1 MSKPT
6 FDFEFDPEELKR
18 LSAVEP
24 TVPVVESIEQK
35 SDDEESERRLTFRRI
50 SVHALGQLAFCPRSA
65 VLALERGNQEDP
77 EEQIPRLD
85 YLPNFDLARIEEV
98 LKRQIRWL
106 VVAVSFLAMMIVPLV
121 FGMWWGEPVVTYATL
136 GIVVGLL
143 WWIANLTEDVW
154 ILAKRRHDALH
165 ATAKEPSPRIDAV
178 QEINWWEMIRAGFE
192 PAKYERPFL
201 HPLLPLE
208 GSPWRVLERD
218 SLRIPVIQS
227 HAQRLGNRKGEIF
240 EKHRVRLAAYALLLE
255 SIDQVQSPYGLV
267 FLNDDHHGL
276 AVPIKQHDK
285 DNAHESAERF
295 RLLLKQMD
303 AGEAEPARPENES
316 HCRSCPYGQPVPLSD
331 AEESDLIAAGESVL
345 IILDR
350 SDRRFHSACGDRF
363 RWIPPHASSIRR
375 KLRLAAGG

>member
-1 MSKPT
+1 MTKPT
-6 FDFEFDPEELKR
+6 FEFEFDPAELKR

-24 TVPVVESIEQK
+24 TVPIVEPIEQK
-35 SDDEESERRLTFRRI
+35 LDDDDAGQKSTFRRI

-65 VLALERGNQEDP
+65 VLALERGDQEAP

-85 YLPNFDLARIEEV
+85 YLPNFDLARIEEA
-98 LKRQIRWL
+98 LNRQIRWL
-106 VVAVSFLAMMIVPLV
+106 VVAVSFLVMTMVPQV

-143 WWIANLTEDVW
+143 WWIANLAEDVW
-154 ILAKRRHDALH
+154 ILSNRRHEALH
-165 ATAKEPSPRIDAV
+165 ATAKEPSPRIDAI

-192 PAKYERPFL
+192 PAKYERPFR

-218 SLRIPVIQS
+218 SLRIPVIRS
-227 HAQRLGNRKGEIF
+227 NAQRLGNRIGEIF

-255 SIDQVQSPYGLV
+255 SIDHVQSPYGLV

-285 DNAHESAERF
+285 DNAHELAERF
-295 RLLLKQMD
+295 RFLLKQMD

-316 HCRSCPYGQPVPLSD
+316 HCRSCPYGEPVPLSD
-331 AEESDLIAAGESVL
+331 AEESDLIAAGKSVL
-345 IILDR
+345 IILDP

-363 RWIPPHASSIRR
+363 RWLPSHAKAIKREFR
-375 KLRLAAGG
+375 VANGD